1 MPDFKDVAT
10 LTKQVNNNVPARR
23 FLSSFFAPE
32 FLKTIHAELDTVE
45 NSRTLAPF
53 KREGAKMTTD
63 NRGGYTK
70 RPFHCYEIGL
80 QRPTTAFDVFKAQP
94 GEPAVVNDPMDPNA
108 RQAYILG
115 QDSADLNNKINRTIE
130 KLSSDALFN
139 GGYKIL
145 DEDGNQIDS
154 IDFGFKS
161 THKITKTGDDRWGKS
176 GAKIITD
183 LEKLDT
189 IVGED
194 SGKAVMDKVFGSD
207 VWATAQ
213 ESESFMKAFDRINQ
227 QGNSVN
233 GGAIRNGL
241 GARLVG
247 YYNGSRI
254 WVYDEVYFANGQKY
268 SFVPKDKILAIGEG
282 ASLVLY
288 YGCVGNVKDGWF
300 MGERFAKTRY
310 DEDEETQLLIMKSRP
325 LPVIREADA
334 VAWAKVL

>member
-1 MPDFKDVAT
+1 MPDFHDVKT

-32 FLKTIHAELDTVE
+32 YLKTIHAELDTVE

-53 KREGAKMTTD
+53 KREGAKATAD

-70 RPFHCYEIGL
+70 RPFHCYEIAL

-94 GEPAVVNDPMDPNA
+94 GEPSVVNDPMDPND
-108 RQAYILG
+108 RQALILG
-115 QDSADLNNKINRTIE
+115 ADQVELSNKINRTIE
-130 KLSSDALFN
+130 KISSDALFK
-139 GGYKIL
+139 GGYDIL
-145 DEDGNQIDS
+145 DEDGVKIDS
-154 IDFGFKS
+154 INFGFKG
-161 THKITKTGDDRWGKS
+161 THKITKSGDDRWNKS
-176 GAKIITD
+176 GSKIITD
-183 LEKLDT
+183 LELLDT
-189 IVGED
+189 TVGED
-194 SGKAVMDKVFGSD
+194 SGKTVLDKVFGSD
-207 VWATAQ
+207 AWATVQ
-213 ESESFMKAFDRINQ
+213 GNETFMKGFDRINQ

-233 GGAIRNGL
+233 GGAARNGL

-254 WVYDEVYFANGQKY
+254 WVYDEVYFVDGQKY
-268 SFVPKDKILAIGEG
+268 SFVPKDKVLAIGEG

-334 VAWAKVL
+334 VAWMKVL